1 MVYSDGKR
9 LRMILRQSELG
20 HGKAFQ
26 LVLIGEEIIELVL
39 VVIAYCR
46 YVEELDVVLE
56 RDPEAP
62 IVDLLQVDLLFRAL
76 GPLVRLVTPVTLPL
90 FSPPWVSDLNQ
101 SLRFSIIEC
110 DQFGPD
116 QTVGVRIDQT
126 N

>member
-1 MVYSDGKR
+1 
-9 LRMILRQSELG
+9 MILRQSELG

-39 VVIAYCR
+39 VVVAYCR

-62 IVDLLQVDLLFRAL
+62 IVDLLQVDLLLRAL

-116 QTVGVRIDQT
+116 QTVGVRIDQA